1 MQLKGA
7 YLTPKSE
14 PESHA
19 RVTVGANARGLRDS
33 VRLRIHETV
42 SS

>member
-1 MQLKGA
+1 MQLTGSA
-7 YLTPKSE
+7 ITPKSE

-19 RVTVGANARGLRDS
+19 RVTLGANARGLRDS

>member
-1 MQLKGA
+1 MQLKVA
-7 YLTPKSE
+7 ALTPKSE